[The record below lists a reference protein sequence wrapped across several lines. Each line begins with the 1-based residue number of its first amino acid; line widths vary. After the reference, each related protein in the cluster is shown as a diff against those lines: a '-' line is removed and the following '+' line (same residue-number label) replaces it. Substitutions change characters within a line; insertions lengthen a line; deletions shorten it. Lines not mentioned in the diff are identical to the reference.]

1 MFSNKYIRVSYLE
14 VMLLILFVAV
24 LGHHVPMIAYLGIA
38 ASMVALELIVH
49 YILKYAVAKNNQVN
63 DHVMACTVGGEGG
76 YYLSYDFSA
85 GENLLTKD
93 KGKAFRVSATHKEED
108 FCEHYY
114 RVDGLRVMVKPDDNS
129 MKLEKLVKEEV

>member
-49 YILKYAVAKNNQVN
+49 YILKYAVSKNNVTN
-63 DHVMACTVGGEGG
+63 DHVMACTMGGEGG
-76 YYLSYDFSA
+76 YYLSYDFSV
-85 GENLLTKD
+85 GENFLTKD
-93 KGKAFRVSATHKEED
+93 KTKAFRVPVNHKEED